1 MSRYFMNKIIFIFS
15 MILLGGCTT
24 QTTYSSHMY
33 GNNQDTITTGKHNQ
47 QTSSGGMP
55 LYINTDK

>member
-1 MSRYFMNKIIFIFS
+1 MKKFIFIFS